1 MTISSIKC
9 RSPSFTV
16 PLWFFRIHRL
26 PCYIIFIVTTYPV
39 SPPCRNIIIHRN
51 NSLLIHTSVVNKVFD
66 PIPLSIRCSLM
77 TIAAT
82 IFLLIISC
90 CSPLLLLVTSFSPQ
104 RRNHRR
110 QTTCLNQN
118 VYEEE
123 TGYPVQIH
131 QEGHTATIYV
141 RNDEPILHALER
153 QSIVAS
159 SSMSIPNECRRG
171 NCLTCS
177 SRVVIPNNN
186 NNEGLAV
193 ARQQK
198 NALLANVNNGLSQTV
213 ASEVTNSGIIL
224 TCCSYITG
232 PGVESELD
240 QNDNVWDLI
249 YRRRICP
256 SSTTAR
262 LEAQARL
269 LCRVDEDNVDTWK
282 RKMEENWDSE

>member
-90 CSPLLLLVTSFSPQ
+90 CSPLLSLVASFSPQ

-123 TGYPVQIH
+123 TGSYPVKIH
-131 QEGHTATIYV
+131 HEGHTATIYV

-177 SRVVIPNNN
+177 SRV
-186 NNEGLAV
+186 
-193 ARQQK
+193 
-198 NALLANVNNGLSQTV
+198 
-213 ASEVTNSGIIL
+213 
-224 TCCSYITG
+224 
-232 PGVESELD
+232 
-240 QNDNVWDLI
+240 
-249 YRRRICP
+249 
-256 SSTTAR
+256 
-262 LEAQARL
+262 
-269 LCRVDEDNVDTWK
+269 
-282 RKMEENWDSE
+282 